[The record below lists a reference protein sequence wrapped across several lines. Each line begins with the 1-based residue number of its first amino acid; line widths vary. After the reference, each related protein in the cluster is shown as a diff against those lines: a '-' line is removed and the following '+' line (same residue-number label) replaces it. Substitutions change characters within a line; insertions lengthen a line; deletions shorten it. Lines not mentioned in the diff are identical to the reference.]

1 AGHLAHL
8 VARPPPEDPA
18 GHGLRARDPARQAV
32 RVRGAHRGDADR
44 QPEGDR
50 DHLQLPGRAD
60 HLRRVTRGSTF
71 RVARAHATAPVVV
84 LLIFACHPLVPV
96 GAADP
101 LGEAR
106 RMLLEAKPLA
116 SRSKYDVL
124 VAIAGVQAGAGDVTG
139 ALATAADLDELE
151 RRWWA
156 LK

>member
-1 AGHLAHL
+1 
-8 VARPPPEDPA
+8 
-18 GHGLRARDPARQAV
+18 
-32 RVRGAHRGDADR
+32 
-44 QPEGDR
+44 R

-71 RVARAHATAPVVV
+71 RVARAHATAAVVV

-139 ALATAADLDELE
+139 ALARAADLDELE

-156 LK
+156 LKDIAEAQARTGDLAGALHTANVRQKPGWRDVTLQAVALARAESGDITA